1 MSERSAAHATFVII
15 RDYPASPGRVFKA
28 FSDPEVKALWFEGGE
43 NWTLEEREMD
53 FREGGRERSRGRW
66 SNGMTSDFRC
76 IYLDIVPD
84 ERIVFAYDMYV
95 NDAKISVSL
104 TTVEIKPEGSGTRMT
119 FTEQD
124 VFLDGFDDAG
134 GRERGTAELLD
145 RLGEALA
152 MQPQEA

>member
-1 MSERSAAHATFVII
+1 MTERSAAHATFVIV
-15 RDYPASPGRVFKA
+15 RDYPASPRRVFRA
-28 FSDPEVKALWFEGGE
+28 FSDPQIKALWFEGEDG
-43 NWTLEEREMD
+43 WTVLEREMD
-53 FREGGRERSRGRW
+53 FREGGYERSKGRW
-66 SNGMTSDFRC
+66 SNGVVSDFRC
-76 IYLDIVPD
+76 TYFDIVPE

-95 NDAKISVSL
+95 DDAKISVSL
-104 TTVEIKPEGSGTRMT
+104 TTVEIAPRAGGTRLT

-152 MQPQEA
+152 REPQGA

>member
-1 MSERSAAHATFVII
+1 MTERSAAHATFVII
-15 RDYPASPGRVFKA
+15 RDYPASPRRVFKA
-28 FSDPEVKALWFEGGE
+28 FSDEKAKVAWFEGIDG
-43 NWTLEEREMD
+43 WTPQVREMD

-66 SNGMTSDFRC
+66 ANGVVSDFRC

-104 TTVEIKPEGSGTRMT
+104 TTVEIKPQGDGTRLT

-124 VFLDGFDDAG
+124 VFLDGFEDGG
-134 GRERGTAELLD
+134 GREHGTKDLLD
-145 RLGEALA
+145 RLGAWLSS
-152 MQPQEA
+152 Q